1 MQAIRNKVIFKP
13 FYETEIKGF
22 ILPDTLKKRNSS
34 GVVVAVG
41 NGLKDKPMEYKVGD
55 IIYYIK
61 NAGLEIED
69 KGEVF
74 YVIDDFN
81 ILGYKR
87 TENANN

>member
-41 NGLKDKPMEYKVGD
+41 NGLRDKPMEYKVD
-55 IIYYIK
+55 DTIFYIK
-61 NAGLEIED
+61 GAGVEIED
-69 KGEVF
+69 KGEKY

-81 ILGYKR
+81 ILSYKR
-87 TENANN
+87 KKS